1 MVHAMERT
9 DKSSEYRRLGSLD
22 YIFPMYTVPLEIFLH
37 MKRIRTYEEMLAD
50 NELTQFEEHMGKA
63 MFISHQW
70 LGSKHPDPCGQ
81 QIKVLQAALSNILSG
96 TSQVSLP
103 IVTEIIH
110 GRWACPT
117 SAEFKSQEL
126 FIWYDYFC
134 CPQDASGP
142 AAHSRQRAIYSIPSY
157 IAKCELFVILCP
169 ALRHD
174 DGSMLSQAT
183 WAERGWC
190 RAERLAHALAVRKH
204 ASMLVVESA
213 MHQTLVGE
221 AHGMLNAP
229 GDGKFT
235 DESDRTSLGPVI
247 VQMVWNK
254 LVYFLEQGDWH
265 SYRCMLNEQRVRYLK
280 RDRKSVV

>member
-1 MVHAMERT
+1 MNSDAFRGGSTRQFSQRRLTLPAVLLCVCVCFLRPRVDAGGFVSIRRFVHAWSVHAEADESRGT
-9 DKSSEYRRLGSLD
+9 ISAPPPTADKSSEYRRLGSLD
-22 YIFPMYTVPLEIFLH
+22 YIFPMYTVPLEILLQ
-37 MKRIRTYEEMLAD
+37 MKRIRTHEEMLAD
-50 NELTQFEEHMGKA
+50 NELTQFEEHMGRA

-81 QIKVLQAALSNILSG
+81 QMKVLQEALSNILSG

-117 SAEFKSQEL
+117 STEFKSQEL

-174 DGSMLSQAT
+174 DSSALSQASLWT
-183 WAERGWC
+183 GS
-190 RAERLAHALAVRKH
+190 ALQSSTA
-204 ASMLVVESA
+204 L
-213 MHQTLVGE
+213 
-221 AHGMLNAP
+221 
-229 GDGKFT
+229 
-235 DESDRTSLGPVI
+235 RTVCFICHPREFGS
-247 VQMVWNK
+247 
-254 LVYFLEQGDWH
+254 
-265 SYRCMLNEQRVRYLK
+265 
-280 RDRKSVV
+280 